1 MAGLSQ
7 AEVAPVAGISR
18 SQVSRIERGRLPNVS
33 YVTLTLIGAAV
44 GLDLPLRAY
53 PGSEPVRD
61 VAQLA
66 LLSRFKIVLH
76 PSVRSAD
83 EVPLKVAGDR
93 RAWDRVLT
101 GRGWSIPVEA
111 ETRLRDIQA
120 LQRRVA
126 LKMRDDGVD
135 RVILLVANTRHNRGV
150 LQLHADA
157 FAEAFPLPGR
167 EALAA
172 LKGGRCPLASAIILL

>member
-1 MAGLSQ
+1 MAGLTQ
-7 AEVAPVAGISR
+7 AEVAAVAGISR
-18 SQVSRIERGRLPNVS
+18 SQVSRIERGRLPSVS
-33 YVTLTLIGAAV
+33 YVTLTLVGAVV

-66 LLSRFKIVLH
+66 LLSRFKTVLH
-76 PSVRSAD
+76 PSVRSSD

-93 RAWDRVLT
+93 RAWDRVVT

-111 ETRLRDIQA
+111 ETRLRDVQA

-126 LKMRDDGVD
+126 LKMRDDGVG
-135 RVILLVANTRHNRGV
+135 RMILLVANTRHNRWV
-150 LQLHADA
+150 LRLHADA
-157 FAEAFPLPGR
+157 FAGAFPMPGR

-172 LKGGRCPLASAIILL
+172 LKSGQCPAASAIVLL

>member
-1 MAGLSQ
+1 MAGLTQ
-7 AEVAPVAGISR
+7 AEVASVVGISR
-18 SQVSRIERGRLPNVS
+18 SQISRIERGRLPSVS
-33 YVTLTLIGAAV
+33 YVTLALIGAVV
-44 GLDLPLRAY
+44 GLDLPLREY

-66 LLSRFKIVLH
+66 LLSRFTSAVH

-83 EVPLKVAGDR
+83 EVPLRVPGDR

-111 ETRLRDIQA
+111 ETRLRDVQA

-135 RVILLVANTRHNRGV
+135 RMILLVANTRHNRGV
-150 LQLHADA
+150 LRLSADG
-157 FAEAFPLPGR
+157 FAGAFPMPGR
-167 EALAA
+167 EAIAA
-172 LKGGRCPLASAIILL
+172 LRSGRCSSASAIILL